1 MRGGGKMIARDGMHV
16 EFLTPL
22 EIAKMV
28 MDKDNKDDITFTL
41 DTESEI
47 EVKGEATGWYGIAKI
62 SIFDEIND
70 LIAIGYYGGDET
82 MVYNFN
88 DVDLQT
94 EDEVAE
100 EVAKFIVRY
109 LRMMIDDRFY
119 GGSKLCVDM
128 EDRG

>member
-1 MRGGGKMIARDGMHV
+1 MIARDGMHV
-16 EFLTPL
+16 EFLTPF
-22 EIAKMV
+22 EIAKIV

-82 MVYNFN
+82 VVYNFN

>member
-1 MRGGGKMIARDGMHV
+1 MIARDGMHV

-82 MVYNFN
+82 VVYNFN